1 MIPSIANLVVKPTV
15 LGASAQF
22 DCAACQSRRL
32 FQNLARSRAVLVG
45 GYYWVHVTCNV
56 PFKRHLSTPLHVT
69 PFDPFFFCFP
79 TEYIDCTLLRAPFSP
94 ELLRAVPVCSRLHGS
109 SFVFFTRARSLFLC
123 SELTW
128 SAHKPGT
135 HKKES
140 RARVWPL
147 LMYLLFLGCL
157 LWQFLHS
164 EHFTNLH
171 ESCDMMDAGATPT
184 MNPAMIQHSAMSH
197 VTWWMREQHQR

>member
-1 MIPSIANLVVKPTV
+1 MASWSNTSLRASRDTKHCKPTV
-15 LGASAQF
+15 LGASVQF

-45 GYYWVHVTCNV
+45 EYYWVRVTCNV

-109 SFVFFTRARSLFLC
+109 SFLFFTRARSLFLC

-128 SAHKPGT
+128 SAHKP
-135 HKKES
+135 HKKREPGS
-140 RARVWPL
+140 SLAAFNV
-147 LMYLLFLGCL
+147 LFLG
-157 LWQFLHS
+157 
-164 EHFTNLH
+164 
-171 ESCDMMDAGATPT
+171 
-184 MNPAMIQHSAMSH
+184 
-197 VTWWMREQHQR
+197 